1 MVFAHHVNEFDA
13 SKRDTGSSL
22 GVEAEHG
29 AYPAF
34 DTVMILFN
42 GVVHIFAG
50 ADGDRLSTLSQ
61 PALSFALHASH
72 AIGLATINGD
82 PLWPVVAGENLAQEA
97 FGYSQVAFYT
107 EIELARIAIT
117 IEGAVQIKPISFDLH
132 IGLVKDPSVCHR
144 ALSSIEPVKQ
154 LWTEMKD
161 PAMHSGM
168 LHCNA
173 TFSHHF
179 LQIAQAQIVGQI
191 PSHA

>member
-13 SKRDTGSSL
+13 SKRDTGSSI

-29 AYPAF
+29 AYLAL
-34 DTVMILFN
+34 DTAMILFN

-50 ADGDRLSTLSQ
+50 ADGDGLSTLSQ

-82 PLWPVVAGENLAQEA
+82 PLWPLVAGESLEQEA
-97 FGYSQVAFYT
+97 FGGSHVAFYT
-107 EIELARIAIT
+107 KIDLDHIAIT
-117 IEGAVQIKPISFDLH
+117 IDGAVQIEPISFDLH
-132 IGLVKDPSVCHR
+132 IDLVKVPSVCHR

-161 PAMHSGM
+161 PAMHSGIV
-168 LHCNA
+168 HCNA
-173 TFSHHF
+173 AFSPHF
-179 LQIAQAQIVGQI
+179 LQIAQAQIVSQI